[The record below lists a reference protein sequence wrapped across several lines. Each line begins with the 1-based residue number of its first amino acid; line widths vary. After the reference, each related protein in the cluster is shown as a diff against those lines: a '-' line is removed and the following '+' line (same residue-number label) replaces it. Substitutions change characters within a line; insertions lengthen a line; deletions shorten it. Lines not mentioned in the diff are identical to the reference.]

1 MGDRV
6 SVSICILMRKV
17 TPIGIGGILDAL
29 VAHNVE
35 IMRLSNWTTPPWHLR
50 WRPDDFDNVVILQ
63 DVTELYQRGYG
74 SCGPLACAY
83 AAWEI
88 HRGRDAGVRLISNG
102 PQSWHVV
109 AESNGNG
116 LRDGDARRIFDPQT
130 IGGGTHGRLN
140 T

>member
-1 MGDRV
+1 
-6 SVSICILMRKV
+6 MRTV

-35 IMRLSNWTTPPWHLR
+35 TMRMSNWKNPPPWGLR
-50 WRPDDFDNVVILQ
+50 WVPDAYDDVVILQ
-63 DVTELYQRGYG
+63 DVTELHQRGYG
-74 SCGPLACAY
+74 SCGPLAAAY

-88 HRGRDAGVRLISNG
+88 HHGRDAGIQLLSNG

-109 AESNGNG
+109 ASSNG
-116 LRDGDARRIFDPQT
+116 RIFDPQT
-130 IGGGTHGRLN
+130 IGGGHHHGAV